1 MTNSPK
7 HPGATTAQATT
18 AQAITAS
25 AGPASPGAY
34 GGVTVH
40 KRRHP
45 GQWVATVILLLVVA
59 AVGRDVATNQALGWS
74 TVGKFM
80 FQHQILNG
88 LVVTLELSVIS
99 QLIAIAIGFLLAL
112 LRESRNQVLAR
123 SAWLYIFLFRGT
135 PLLVQLLFWYNLA
148 IVFPHIGI
156 GIPFTSLNV
165 SGQTNTIVTAF
176 TASILALGL
185 HEGAYTAELFRAGI
199 VSVPAGQVDAA
210 LSVGFTRRAALR
222 RVVLPQT
229 IRVVIPPIGNQFIGM
244 LKASALVSVI
254 GGDDLLTRAEN
265 IYSVNFKIL
274 ALLIVASLWYLILT
288 SLATVGQ
295 HFLEK
300 SLSHDRVGGDRPAPP
315 SLRARL
321 RANLLPGRVSDDG
334 LLS

>member
-1 MTNSPK
+1 
-7 HPGATTAQATT
+7 
-18 AQAITAS
+18 
-25 AGPASPGAY
+25 
-34 GGVTVH
+34 
-40 KRRHP
+40 
-45 GQWVATVILLLVVA
+45 
-59 AVGRDVATNQALGWS
+59 VATNRALSWP

-80 FQHQILNG
+80 LQHQILTG

-99 QLIAIAIGFLLAL
+99 QLIAVVIGFVLAL
-112 LRESRNQVLAR
+112 LRQSGNGVLSR

-148 IVFPHIGI
+148 VVFPRVGI

-165 SGQTNTIVTAF
+165 SADTNTVITAF
-176 TASILALGL
+176 LASILALGL
-185 HEGAYTAELFRAGI
+185 HEGAYAAELFRAGI
-199 VSVPAGQVDAA
+199 VSVPSGQVDAA

-254 GGDDLLTRAEN
+254 GGNDLLTRAEN

-295 HFLEK
+295 HFLEA
-300 SLSHDRVGGDRPAPP
+300 SLSHDRVGGDRPTRRPL
-315 SLRARL
+315 SARL
-321 RANLLPGRVSDDG
+321 RANLLPGRAGPGDG
-334 LLS
+334 LFS